1 MFRSI
6 VTCFF
11 TVISLL
17 SVAQIT
23 CYDAEIIVQS
33 RHVWRGSQLGTA
45 PAIEP
50 SVTFSGGRFSFNVW
64 ASVTTNNSYSEI
76 DLIPS
81 WQFRDFSFTI
91 YDYYN
96 PVPGEVN
103 QYFNLK
109 NGKSRHSLELAIDNY
124 SIEKYRF
131 KWMVGT
137 FISGDK
143 NAETGNPFYSTYL
156 ELKYPFSFLKIDME
170 PFVGVTPFK
179 GYYAGSLAVINS
191 GIAFSKELKLS
202 SRFSVPI
209 VLTYIFNPYSDEQMV
224 TVSSGLV
231 FSSDN

>member
-1 MFRSI
+1 MLRSI

-11 TVISLL
+11 TVLSLL

-23 CYDAEIIVQS
+23 LSDAEIIAQS

-50 SVTFSGGRFSFNVW
+50 SITLSGGRLSFNVW

-96 PVPGEVN
+96 PVSGEVN

-109 NGKSRHSLELAIDNY
+109 KEQSRHSLELAVDNY
-124 SIEKYRF
+124 SIDRYRF
-131 KWMVGT
+131 KWMIGT
-137 FISGDK
+137 FIAGDK
-143 NAETGNPFYSTYL
+143 NDETGRPFYSTYL
-156 ELKYPFSFLKIDME
+156 EIKYPFSFLKIDVE
-170 PFVGVTPFK
+170 PFIGATPFK
-179 GYYAGSLAVINS
+179 GYYADQFAIVNS
-191 GIAFSKELKLS
+191 GIALCKELKLS
-202 SRFSVPI
+202 SRLSVPI
-209 VLTYIFNPYSDEQMV
+209 VLTYTYNPYRDNQMF

-231 FSSDN
+231 FSSAD

>member
-11 TVISLL
+11 TVLSLL

-23 CYDAEIIVQS
+23 CSDAEIIVQS
-33 RHVWRGSQLGTA
+33 RHVWRGMKLGSA

-50 SVTFSGGRFSFNVW
+50 SVTFSGGYFSFNVW

-96 PVPGEVN
+96 PVPDEVN

-124 SIEKYRF
+124 SIEKYRL
-131 KWMVGT
+131 KWMIGT

-143 NAETGNPFYSTYL
+143 NTETGNPFYSTYL
-156 ELKYPFSFLKIDME
+156 EIKYPFSFLKVDVE
-170 PFVGVTPFK
+170 PFVGATPFK
-179 GYYAGSLAVINS
+179 GYYADNLAVTNS
-191 GIAFSKELKLS
+191 GVAISKELKVS
-202 SRFSVPI
+202 SRLSVPI
-209 VLTYIFNPYSDEQMV
+209 ILTYIYNPYSDNQML

-231 FSSDN
+231 FSSGD

>member
-11 TVISLL
+11 TILSLL

-23 CYDAEIIVQS
+23 CSDAEIIVQS
-33 RHVWRGSQLGTA
+33 RHVWRGMKLGSA

-64 ASVTTNNSYSEI
+64 ASVTTNKSYSEI
-76 DLIPS
+76 DLTPS

-96 PVPGEVN
+96 PVSDEVN
-103 QYFNLK
+103 RYFNLK

-124 SIEKYRF
+124 SIEKYRI

-137 FISGDK
+137 FIAGDK
-143 NAETGNPFYSTYL
+143 NEETGNPFYSTYL
-156 ELKYPFSFLKIDME
+156 ELKYPFSFLKIDAE
-170 PFVGVTPFK
+170 PFVGATPFK
-179 GYYAGSLAVINS
+179 GYYADKPAVINS
-191 GIAFSKELKLS
+191 GIALSKELKLS
-202 SRFSVPI
+202 SRFSVP
-209 VLTYIFNPYSDEQMV
+209 VMLTYTYNPYRGKQMV
-224 TVSSGLV
+224 TLSTGLV
-231 FSSDN
+231 FSSAD